1 MRVVQ
6 INNTTLLIPDD
17 LIEWIV
23 LRIGW
28 LLLVFKGHRV
38 MTNEWCA
45 MIDEYTQIFYMPTP
59 KK

>member
-1 MRVVQ
+1 MRIVH
-6 INNTTLLIPDD
+6 INNTTLLLPDD

-38 MTNEWCA
+38 ITNEWCA
-45 MIDEYTQIFYMPTP
+45 RVDQ
-59 KK
+59 

>member
-1 MRVVQ
+1 MRIVQ
-6 INNTTLLIPDD
+6 INNTTLLLPDNMIE
-17 LIEWIV
+17 LIA

-45 MIDEYTQIFYMPTP
+45 RVDQ
-59 KK
+59 